1 VWATSVALRSETI
14 SKSEILLAITYLKCM
29 HSCTGVD
36 MDEGEGEQDEGGV
49 VTREGGEVGGTGK
62 REPSL
67 HLRQG
72 WQLTET
78 CS

>member
-1 VWATSVALRSETI
+1 
-14 SKSEILLAITYLKCM
+14 M

-36 MDEGEGEQDEGGV
+36 VDEGEGEQDEGGV

>member
-1 VWATSVALRSETI
+1 M
-14 SKSEILLAITYLKCM
+14 Y
-29 HSCTGVD
+29 SCTGMDV
-36 MDEGEGEQDEGGV
+36 DEGKGKQDKGGV

-67 HLRQG
+67 HLRRG

-78 CS
+78 RS